1 MSLADFTL
9 ERYFAR
15 WEFAVRYVLCA
26 SDVEP
31 LGMSE
36 LLNMADDDAR
46 QRWESLRLGY
56 TESLGLPA
64 LRSEIAALY
73 PGLANDDIITF
84 AGAEEGVFLCMQA
97 LISAGDH
104 AVVVWPSYQSLH
116 EVARSLGASVTF
128 IPLDPRDWTFD
139 VDAVAAAMRPNTRV
153 IVINSPHN
161 PTGGAIDPEQFN
173 RLTAI
178 AELHGAHLF
187 SDEVY
192 RHLEHGSELLLSAAE
207 ATDRGVSLGVMSK
220 AYGLAGIRVGWI
232 ATRDRALRERLASLK
247 DYTTICNSAPSEV
260 LALIGLRSKTQ
271 LYARA
276 RDIITHNLALLD
288 AFFARN
294 EERFSW
300 SRPRAGSTGFPEL
313 RTGDVDAFAT
323 RLIEQEGVL
332 ILPGSQFGYRGNHF
346 RIGYGRRDMPQALE
360 RLEEFARRS

>member
-1 MSLADFTL
+1 
-9 ERYFAR
+9 
-15 WEFAVRYVLCA
+15 VLCA

-31 LGMSE
+31 LGMRE
-36 LLNMADDDAR
+36 LLDMADDDAR

-64 LRSEIAALY
+64 LRTEIATLY
-73 PGLANDDIITF
+73 PGLARDDVITF

-97 LISAGDH
+97 LLSAGDH

-139 VDAVAAAMRPNTRV
+139 VDAVAAGMRPNTRV

-161 PTGGAIDPEQFN
+161 PTGGAIDPAQFN

-192 RHLEHGSELLLSAAE
+192 RHLEHGSALLPSAAE
-207 ATDRGVSLGVMSK
+207 ASDRGVSLGVMSK
-220 AYGLAGIRVGWI
+220 PYGLAGVRVGWI

-247 DYTTICNSAPSEV
+247 DYTTICNSAPSEI
-260 LALIGLRSKTQ
+260 LALIGLRNKTR
-271 LYARA
+271 LHARA
-276 RDIITHNLALLD
+276 REIIASNLALLD

-294 EERFSW
+294 EELFSW

-323 RLIEQEGVL
+323 QLIEREGVL
-332 ILPGSQFGYRGNHF
+332 ILPSSQFGYPGNHF
-346 RIGYGRRDMPQALE
+346 RIGYGRVDMPAALE
-360 RLEEFARRS
+360 RLETFARNAS